1 VSRGTVTA
9 VVRGWVASRV
19 LLAVTMVTVGWWLQF
34 DLAQR
39 QAAPWQW
46 AVARFTWSDSFHYLR
61 IARVGYLPP
70 ELPCCDQAFFPGYP
84 LLLALA
90 RPLAGG
96 DLPLAGVLVS
106 LVASTVAAVG
116 LWRLAANV
124 AAERAVVERAAV
136 ERAAAE
142 GAAAESAAAD
152 AVPAQVG
159 WTAVGLLAL
168 APYGVF
174 LTSVFTESTFLACAV
189 WAWWCARTGRWWW
202 AGALAGAA
210 SLVRV
215 NGLFLAV
222 GLAVLYLMQ
231 SRRQGSGLGLRW
243 VGLLASPAA
252 FGAYVTYLWTRTGSW
267 TEWSQAQTIGW
278 DRRVAWPWIGVTNT
292 WRAMLS
298 PGVTD
303 LPLTHAVDLG
313 ATALCLALLVELVRR
328 RWWGEAAYLGLNAA
342 VLVCSTTLQSAGRYA
357 LLWFPGYVVG
367 AMLAVRWWRSE
378 QHRSERHPAEEPRAE
393 RHRSDVRRSVRRRSV
408 VPVVVVLAALTL
420 AELGVAVMMAAHVWI
435 A

>member
-1 VSRGTVTA
+1 MSGRTVTA

-39 QAAPWQW
+39 QASPWQW

-84 LLLALA
+84 LLLALT

-96 DLPLAGVLVS
+96 DLPLAGVVVS

-116 LWRLAANV
+116 LWRLAADV
-124 AAERAVVERAAV
+124 AAD
-136 ERAAAE
+136 RAAAE
-142 GAAAESAAAD
+142 RVAAGVAAADGAAAAG

-202 AGALAGAA
+202 AGALAGVA

-215 NGLFLAV
+215 NGLFLAA

-231 SRRQGSGLGLRW
+231 RRPKRGEEQGRERGQGSGRTGFGWLA
-243 VGLLASPAA
+243 LLASPVA
-252 FGAYVTYLWTRTGSW
+252 FSAYVTYLWTRTGSW

-278 DRRVAWPWIGVTNT
+278 DRRVAWPWVGVTNT

-328 RWWGEAAYLGLNAA
+328 RWWGEVVYLGLNAA

-357 LLWFPGYVVG
+357 LLWFPAYVVL

-378 QHRSERHPAEEPRAE
+378 LHRSEQN
-393 RHRSDVRRSVRRRSV
+393 RSDVRRSVPRRSV
-408 VPVVVVLAALTL
+408 VPAVLAVAGLAL